1 MERCYTLWKAWEVKS
16 TIYSAIQEIMDREV
30 KRLKQSQ
37 IPIVKVRWN
46 SRRGPEFTWERDD
59 FFKIKN
65 GSIKKV
71 EKRGNMGEP
80 RKDKSGKD
88 ANKGTRIGNVF
99 VTTMNPIGR
108 ENTGNWPKC
117 STCNSYH
124 ATEGPCRT
132 CFNGNRPSHLE
143 KDRRGVPRNV
153 NHVNARNP
161 PVKA

>member
-1 MERCYTLWKAWEVKS
+1 MVQRPKLYTKVKS
-16 TIYSAIQEIMDREV
+16 DFEQPSSGSPFWPPFSNRNELVDHPIGTESAQFY
-30 KRLKQSQ
+30 LG
-37 IPIVKVRWN
+37 PIV
-46 SRRGPEFTWERDD
+46 FTFWSTQ
-59 FFKIKN
+59 N

-161 PVKA
+161 PVKAW